1 MAKREG
7 KPENLKPPRSKDEA
21 RERGSKGGV
30 KSGQARRRKRDMKQA
45 ADLILSMRVQNP
57 AVLEILEGL
66 DVPEEERSYSMAVVV
81 SMIREAILNGNVRS
95 AEFLRDLVG
104 DGALARERKE
114 KLRLERERLE
124 MDKAQ
129 KQDNGEGMPVIIN
142 IRPNDESGDPEDGS
156 RE

>member
-21 RERGSKGGV
+21 RKRGSKGGV

-45 ADLILSMRVQNP
+45 ADLILNMRVQNP

-81 SMIREAILNGNVRS
+81 SMIKEAVMNGNVRS

-104 DGALARERKE
+104 DGALAKERKE

>member
-45 ADLILSMRVQNP
+45 ADLILNMRVQNP
-57 AVLEILEGL
+57 AVLELLEGL

-81 SMIREAILNGNVRS
+81 SMIKEAILNGNVRS

-104 DGALARERKE
+104 DGALAKERKE

-129 KQDNGEGMPVIIN
+129 KQDSGEGMPVIIN
-142 IRPNDESGDPEDGS
+142 IRSSDEPGDPEDGS

>member
-1 MAKREG
+1 MKRI
-7 KPENLKPPRSKDEA
+7 SMSIHEA
-21 RERGSKGGV
+21 RKRGSKGGV

-45 ADLILSMRVQNP
+45 ADLILNMRVQNP
-57 AVLEILEGL
+57 AVLELLEGL

-81 SMIREAILNGNVRS
+81 SMIKEAILNGNVRS

-104 DGALARERKE
+104 DGALAKERKE

-129 KQDNGEGMPVIIN
+129 KQDSGEGMPVIIN
-142 IRPNDESGDPEDGS
+142 IRLSDEPGDPEDGS

>member
-1 MAKREG
+1 
-7 KPENLKPPRSKDEA
+7 
-21 RERGSKGGV
+21 
-30 KSGQARRRKRDMKQA
+30 MKQA
-45 ADLILSMRVQNP
+45 ADLILNMRVQNP

-66 DVPEEERSYSMAVVV
+66 DVPEEDQSYSMAVVV

-104 DGALARERKE
+104 DGALAKERKE

-129 KQDNGEGMPVIIN
+129 KQDSGEGMPVIIN